1 MIEKFQTD
9 EDPSIKERTSYQGPH
24 SIIGLPLVWKSGSQE
39 KTEEDTDKSL
49 VNSEKGNK
57 NKSMIDVTN
66 KNMVTEE
73 LKDLSK
79 EDEDP
84 RKTKQRM
91 GN

>member
-1 MIEKFQTD
+1 M
-9 EDPSIKERTSYQGPH
+9 
-24 SIIGLPLVWKSGSQE
+24 
-39 KTEEDTDKSL
+39 

-73 LKDLSK
+73 LKDRSR